1 MKSAPNVDAHPSE
14 SAIVTKAAVRA
25 SDNLNIS
32 NRILGRIIG
41 LSDATISRMKKGA
54 YFLER
59 HDKAFELS
67 VLFIRMYRSLTSIVG
82 GDDST
87 ARSWLNN
94 YNTALQ
100 AIPVE
105 RIQSVD
111 GLINVINY
119 LDARRAII

>member
-1 MKSAPNVDAHPSE
+1 ME
-14 SAIVTKAAVRA
+14 SAVNLEANRNEAAVVTKAAIRA

-32 NRILGRIIG
+32 NRILGDIIG
-41 LSDATISRMKKGA
+41 LSDATISRMKKGSF
-54 YFLER
+54 FLGR

-82 GDDST
+82 SDDAT
-87 ARSWLNN
+87 ARAWLRN

-100 AIPVE
+100 AIPIE

-111 GLINVINY
+111 GLMDVINY